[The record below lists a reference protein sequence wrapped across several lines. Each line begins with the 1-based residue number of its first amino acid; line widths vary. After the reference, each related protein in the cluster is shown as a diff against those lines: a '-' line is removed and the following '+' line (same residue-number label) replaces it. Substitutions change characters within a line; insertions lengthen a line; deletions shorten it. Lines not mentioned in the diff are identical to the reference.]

1 VDFPGFPRTNNRGV
15 QFGAGNPNLGRIDM
29 GSHISVHGY
38 GKLSIAPDAKAPLL
52 VVFGGITVDNVQSGV
67 YMWKYMKGVE
77 DRFHIFVAVSN
88 DVHGDK
94 AYDSLMK
101 IVKEHGLAPPTQ
113 ILYLFS
119 GGYGPGMPL
128 LRDNGSDRFSSIYL
142 VDIWMGIGKNSH
154 SLVPDFYK
162 VLVNKLPEKITYVY
176 TSFGAN
182 NPAVR
187 DYIAGKLGAQK
198 AKLVPGSGMD
208 THMSTNTVAVSMLP

>member
-1 VDFPGFPRTNNRGV
+1 MEAFDCARGE
-15 QFGAGNPNLGRIDM
+15 
-29 GSHISVHGY
+29 GSAAVG
-38 GKLSIAPDAKAPLL
+38 
-52 VVFGGITVDNVQSGV
+52 VGGITVDNVQSGV

-88 DVHGDK
+88 EVNGDK
-94 AYDSLMK
+94 AYDSLK
-101 IVKEHGLAPPTQ
+101 EIVKEHEPAPPTQ

-128 LRDNGSDRFSSIYL
+128 LRDDGSDRFSSISL

-154 SLVPDFYK
+154 SLVPDFDK
-162 VLVNKLPEKITYVY
+162 ALVNKIQEKITYVY

-187 DYIAGKLGAQK
+187 GYLSGKLGSQK
-198 AKLVPGSGMD
+198 AKLVAGSVW
-208 THMSTNTVAVSMLP
+208 TPT